1 MIFYAKLRDGER
13 MIRIEKSG
21 TSYIGE
27 IDGEPFVADARLVD
41 GPSVMSLIVNKRCY
55 EVTIANNGR
64 GMLISTGG
72 DEFEI
77 RLEDELEHRTMAA
90 VAPHLDH
97 EVEEVR
103 APMPGVVVAVEV
115 NEGQQIEA
123 GGPVVIVEAM
133 KMQNEISTVGG
144 GKVKQ
149 VLVKPGDVVESKQ
162 TLAVIDR
169 S

>member
-1 MIFYAKLRDGER
+1 MIFYARLKDGEHK
-13 MIRIEKSG
+13 IRIEKSG
-21 TSYIGE
+21 TSYTGD

-55 EVTIANNGR
+55 EIIVTNNGR
-64 GMLISTGG
+64 SMLISTGG

-77 RLEDELEHRTMAA
+77 RLEDELEHRAMAA

-97 EVEEVR
+97 KVEEIK
-103 APMPGVVVAVEV
+103 APMPGVVVAIEVE
-115 NEGQQIEA
+115 EGQQIEA

-133 KMQNEISTVGG
+133 KMQNEISTIGG
-144 GKVKQ
+144 GRVKE
-149 VLVKPGDVVESKQ
+149 VLVSPGEVVESKQ